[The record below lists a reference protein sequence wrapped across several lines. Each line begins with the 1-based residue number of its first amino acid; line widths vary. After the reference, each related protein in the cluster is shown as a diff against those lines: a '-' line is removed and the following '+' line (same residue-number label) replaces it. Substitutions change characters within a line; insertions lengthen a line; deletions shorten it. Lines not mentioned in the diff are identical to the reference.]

1 MFTTKLVFTTC
12 VSRVVDLLCR
22 VWLPSKVTKPKP
34 RTFIASQTSDA
45 FVAHFDKVQEQLETI
60 SSLDELV
67 TGETNQALSHRHI
80 SHDMHPAG
88 ASESCLNS
96 YIHIGML
103 SKSKGQI
110 LRVAAAF
117 HVLFAMGT
125 EEELPEN
132 ISEEAI
138 IAAIDFVG
146 LCLQQTAFMAGRG
159 EIAEDIQIL
168 ESSMFTAVDLK
179 FN

>member
-1 MFTTKLVFTTC
+1 M
-12 VSRVVDLLCR
+12 
-22 VWLPSKVTKPKP
+22 WLPGKVTKPKP
-34 RTFIASQTSDA
+34 RTFIVSQTSDA
-45 FVAHFDKVQEQLETI
+45 FVTHFDKVQEQLETI
-60 SSLDELV
+60 SAMDEPL
-67 TGETNQALSHRHI
+67 TGETLSHHHI

-125 EEELPEN
+125 EEELPEY

-146 LCLQQTAFMAGRG
+146 LCLQQTAFMAWTQR
-159 EIAEDIQIL
+159 
-168 ESSMFTAVDLK
+168 K
-179 FN
+179 C